1 MAAATWRGLRAIGA
15 HTEDAHCVL
24 LRCEVVILLDFAD
37 QRFEFRA
44 EKFDGTIAGG
54 ADDVVM
60 LEAIRLVP

>member
-1 MAAATWRGLRAIGA
+1 M
-15 HTEDAHCVL
+15 L

-37 QRFEFRA
+37 ERFELRA
-44 EKFDGTIAGG
+44 EEFNGTIAGS